1 MSPAVLEWTPGADLL
16 NVSQTVYR
24 APGAC
29 TSPLTAGVAVRTYA
43 GNATAQHFA
52 VPGDGTFCFS
62 VVASDLAGGTASS
75 AWRHGHDRHDA
86 ADRDGRSLGPEP
98 RRAS

>member
-29 TSPLTAGVAVRTYA
+29 TSPLTAGIAVRTYA
-43 GNATAQHFA
+43 GNDDGAALRR
-52 VPGDGTFCFS
+52 PG
-62 VVASDLAGGTASS
+62 
-75 AWRHGHDRHDA
+75 
-86 ADRDGRSLGPEP
+86 
-98 RRAS
+98 